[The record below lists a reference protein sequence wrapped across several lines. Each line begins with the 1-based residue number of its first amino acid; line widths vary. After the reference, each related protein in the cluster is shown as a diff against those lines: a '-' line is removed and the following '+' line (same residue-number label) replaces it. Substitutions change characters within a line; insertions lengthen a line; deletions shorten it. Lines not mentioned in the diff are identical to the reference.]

1 MKNVQ
6 KAHGAKLFALEC
18 DNVSINA
25 AGRATGYYA
34 QVDQTT
40 SVDPDLVP
48 EEFGKVYAVYK
59 LNVPSDFHLEDG
71 VETISATVFESNT
84 TEDGVAEN
92 EFGVYLTNI
101 AGSPG
106 WIDDTNAVPTLGLSG
121 KVTISSRSV
130 LDEERGAQ
138 REEYYV
144 VFIGSS
150 PTLQYEAETHL
161 AKFAGRTYAE
171 MLSSDDMEN
180 GCSARQMFETD
191 SDGETLAEAV
201 LKRMADAGAEAVA
214 NAFGFEFAKIQ
225 TDTIQMRPRPVPE
238 LQVVTNVIRSSQA
251 AGRDVVDIF
260 SETAHVD
267 GQYLY
272 NFGGVASMAIV
283 KNTKSR
289 VVSLC
294 PRHETGSSFMIE
306 GKLSDDALANVTW
319 DGIESGIGSP
329 VLAEMQT
336 SWKSSLEQAKAE
348 WKTGFYFLAS
358 HAAKTVA
365 NNELD
370 RPLSKEDV
378 LVL

>member
-1 MKNVQ
+1 MGILDSKNMEGTWKKNV
-6 KAHGAKLFALEC
+6 KNAHGAKLFALEC
-18 DNVSINA
+18 DNVSINP

-40 SVDPDLVP
+40 SVNPDLVP
-48 EEFGKVYAVYK
+48 EEIGKVYAVYK

-121 KVTISSRSV
+121 KVTISSR
-130 LDEERGAQ
+130 
-138 REEYYV
+138 
-144 VFIGSS
+144 
-150 PTLQYEAETHL
+150 TLQHEAETHL

-171 MLSSDDMEN
+171 MLSSDEMEN

-238 LQVVTNVIRSSQA
+238 LQVVTNIIRSSHA

-260 SETAHVD
+260 SETARVD

-289 VVSLC
+289 IVSLC
-294 PRHETGSSFMIE
+294 PKHETGSSFMIE
-306 GKLSDDALANVTW
+306 GNLTDESLANVTW

-329 VLAEMQT
+329 ILVEMQT
-336 SWKSSLEQAKAE
+336 SWKSSLEKAKAE